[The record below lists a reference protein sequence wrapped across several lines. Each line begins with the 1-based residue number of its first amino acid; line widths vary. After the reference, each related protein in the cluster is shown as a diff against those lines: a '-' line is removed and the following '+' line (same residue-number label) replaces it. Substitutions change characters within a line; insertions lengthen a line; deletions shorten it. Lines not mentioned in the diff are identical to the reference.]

1 MTRKGHK
8 MTPKRSQN
16 DPKRSQND
24 PQMVPKQPQ
33 GCDSTSGTYTP
44 RSLLLVEP
52 FFFSGAP
59 EGKKE
64 KKFTCALN
72 PPRFSLSQKA
82 TASEGKGV
90 NRRPPPHPHSD
101 TLSTHPLKQRGLLQ
115 TQICKDNDDDD
126 DEGRRRRKKE
136 EEEEAEAASA

>member
-1 MTRKGHK
+1 MSTTNTR
-8 MTPKRSQN
+8 PKRSQN
-16 DPKRSQND
+16 DPEK
-24 PQMVPKQPQ
+24 VPKRPQ
-33 GCDSTSGTYTP
+33 GCDSTSGTHPP

-52 FFFSGAP
+52 FFFREPQKGRR
-59 EGKKE
+59 KKNSPVRL
-64 KKFTCALN
+64 TRHVS
-72 PPRFSLSQKA
+72 PSPRRRLLQKGRES
-82 TASEGKGV
+82 TGD
-90 NRRPPPHPHSD
+90 PPPHPHSD